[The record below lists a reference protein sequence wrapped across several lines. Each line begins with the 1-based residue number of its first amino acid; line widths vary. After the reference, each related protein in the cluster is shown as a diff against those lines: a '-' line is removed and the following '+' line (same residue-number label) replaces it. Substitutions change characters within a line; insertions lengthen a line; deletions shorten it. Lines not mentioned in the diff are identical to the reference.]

1 MNTDQLSKSDFKDIL
16 KASYMPQAKASE
28 YMAKRGYGYDPEL
41 STMQAKVFVS
51 PSGKPIIAQR
61 GSTRVS
67 DWLIEDPLAAVGITS
82 NRVSLAKDLNKATLN
97 KYNTSATN
105 VGHSIGGYLA
115 ERGASKNSD
124 VYTYNKAAGI
134 PSLYTPTSK
143 NQTDYRTTLDIP
155 SALSAFQTGGEKK
168 TLSGSWNPILSHNI
182 KYL

>member
-1 MNTDQLSKSDFKDIL
+1 MNTDKLSKSDFKDIL

-41 STMQAKVFVS
+41 STMQQKVFVS
-51 PSGKPIIAQR
+51 PSGKPIIAER

-67 DWLIEDPLAAVGITS
+67 DWLIEDPKALFGLPS
-82 NRVSLAKDLNKATLN
+82 ERVKLSKKLNKAAFD
-97 KYNTSATN
+97 KYGVDATN
-105 VGHSIGGYLA
+105 AAHSLGGYII
-115 ERGASKNSD
+115 EKGARKNSD
-124 VYTYNKAAGI
+124 IYTYNKAAGI
-134 PSLYTPTSK
+134 PSLYTPISK

-182 KYL
+182 NYL